1 MKPREVKD
9 SLGKPV
15 VWKDKSY
22 VMDAYILRVR
32 NGKLFYQAELK
43 EIDRNSVMIV
53 NLSEVEALEPSN
65 L

>member
-15 VWKDKSY
+15 VWKEKSY

-43 EIDRNSVMIV
+43 EIDRNRVMIV
-53 NLSEVEALEPSN
+53 N
-65 L
+65 